1 VFSLQHKQASVMKL
15 ACIQAV
21 TSITAVS
28 REVSQCLHS
37 RAQRNSKL
45 YALYLHLFSPFV
57 LTENVLHRGSG
68 MGGNY
73 AEVDVTILCTP
84 HKS

>member
-1 VFSLQHKQASVMKL
+1 VAVAAVGQADIL
-15 ACIQAV
+15 
-21 TSITAVS
+21 
-28 REVSQCLHS
+28 
-37 RAQRNSKL
+37 
-45 YALYLHLFSPFV
+45 

-73 AEVDVTILCTP
+73 AKVDVTILCIP